1 MDHVIDLDIVIYI
14 CTLIASI
21 SGAAIIIGKVINK
34 SVSSAAKEIID
45 ERLKK
50 SDEEHKK
57 SIDDMEDRM
66 NKKISALQDSV
77 DTQISEIRK
86 QLDDLTRSQN
96 DVNSKMKS
104 ALLASTRDR
113 INQAHDYYMRKDF
126 IGTHSLYIIEQL
138 YESYK
143 ELGGNSFIKDQMK
156 DIHSL
161 EVRSAEMNIK
171 D

>member
-21 SGAAIIIGKVINK
+21 SGAYIVIVKAIKK

-57 SIDDMEDRM
+57 SIYEMEDRM
-66 NKKISALQDSV
+66 NKRISYLQNSV
-77 DTQISEIRK
+77 DKQIFEIRT
-86 QLDDLTRSQN
+86 QLDQLTKSQN
-96 DVNSKMKS
+96 DVNNKMKS

-143 ELGGNSFIKDQMK
+143 ELGGNSFISDQMK
-156 DIHSL
+156 DIHGL

-171 D
+171 E

>member
-1 MDHVIDLDIVIYI
+1 MDHVVNLDVVIYI

-21 SGAAIIIGKVINK
+21 AGASAIIGKVIKK
-34 SVSSAAKEIID
+34 SVSCAAKEIID

-57 SIDDMEDRM
+57 SISEMEDRM
-66 NKKISALQDSV
+66 DKKITALQNSV
-77 DTQISEIRK
+77 DLQIADLRK
-86 QLDDLTRSQN
+86 QLDQLSKSQN
-96 DVNSKMKS
+96 DVNNEMKAS
-104 ALLASTRDR
+104 LLASTRDR

-126 IGTHSLYIIEQL
+126 IGAHSLYIIEQL

-143 ELGGNSFIKDQMK
+143 QLGGNSFISDQMK

-161 EVRSAEMNIK
+161 EVISAEMNMK

>member
-14 CTLIASI
+14 CTMTASI
-21 SGAAIIIGKVINK
+21 SGAAIIIGKVIKK

-57 SIDDMEDRM
+57 SIDEMEDRM
-66 NKKISALQDSV
+66 NKKISALQNSV
-77 DTQISEIRK
+77 DTKISEIRK

-96 DVNSKMKS
+96 DVNAKMKS

-143 ELGGNSFIKDQMK
+143 ELGGNSFISDQMK

>member
-1 MDHVIDLDIVIYI
+1 MNHVIDLDIVIYI

-21 SGAAIIIGKVINK
+21 SGASIIIGKAMKK
-34 SVSSAAKEIID
+34 SVSSAAKEVID

-57 SIDDMEDRM
+57 SIDEMEDRM
-66 NKKISALQDSV
+66 NKKISFLQNSADK
-77 DTQISEIRK
+77 QISEIRE
-86 QLDDLTRSQN
+86 QLDQLSKSQK
-96 DVNSKMKS
+96 DVNKKMKS

-126 IGTHSLYIIEQL
+126 IGAHSLYIIEQL

-143 ELGGNSFIKDQMK
+143 ELGGNSFISDQMN

-161 EVRSAEMNIK
+161 EVRSAEMIIK
-171 D
+171 E

>member
-1 MDHVIDLDIVIYI
+1 MNHVIDLDIVIYI

-21 SGAAIIIGKVINK
+21 SGAALIIGKVIKK

-57 SIDDMEDRM
+57 SIDEMEYRM
-66 NKKISALQDSV
+66 NTKISALQDSV
-77 DTQISEIRK
+77 DTKISEIRK
-86 QLDDLTRSQN
+86 QLDDITRSQN
-96 DVNSKMKS
+96 DVNSKMQS

>member
-21 SGAAIIIGKVINK
+21 SGASIVIGKAIKK

-45 ERLKK
+45 GRLRK

-57 SIDDMEDRM
+57 SIDEMEDRM
-66 NKKISALQDSV
+66 NKKINALQNSV
-77 DTQISEIRK
+77 DTQISEIRT
-86 QLDDLTRSQN
+86 QLDQLTKSQN
-96 DVNSKMKS
+96 DVNNKMKS

-143 ELGGNSFIKDQMK
+143 ELGGNSFISDQME
-156 DIHSL
+156 DIHGL

-171 D
+171 

>member
-21 SGAAIIIGKVINK
+21 SGASIVIGKLIKK
-34 SVSSAAKEIID
+34 SVSSAAKEIIY

-57 SIDDMEDRM
+57 SIDEMEDRM
-66 NKKISALQDSV
+66 NKKINALQNSV
-77 DTQISEIRK
+77 DTQISEIRT
-86 QLDDLTRSQN
+86 QLDKLTKSQN
-96 DVNSKMKS
+96 DVNNKMKS

-126 IGTHSLYIIEQL
+126 IGAHSLYIIEQL

-143 ELGGNSFIKDQMK
+143 ELGGNSFISDQMK
-156 DIHSL
+156 DIHGL

>member
-1 MDHVIDLDIVIYI
+1 MDHFIDLDLVIYI

-21 SGAAIIIGKVINK
+21 SGAAIIIGKVIKK

>member
-1 MDHVIDLDIVIYI
+1 MDHIIDLDIVIYI

-21 SGAAIIIGKVINK
+21 SGASIIIGKAIKK
-34 SVSSAAKEIID
+34 SVSSAAKEVID

-57 SIDDMEDRM
+57 SIEEMEDRM
-66 NKKISALQDSV
+66 NKKIGSLQDSV
-77 DTQISEIRK
+77 DKQISELRT
-86 QLDDLTRSQN
+86 QLNQLTESQN
-96 DVNSKMKS
+96 DVNNKMKS

-113 INQAHDYYMRKDF
+113 INQAHDYYMRKEF
-126 IGTHSLYIIEQL
+126 IGAHSLYIIEQL

-143 ELGGNSFIKDQMK
+143 ELGGNSFISDQMK

-161 EVRSAEMNIK
+161 DVRSAEMIIK
-171 D
+171 E

>member
-1 MDHVIDLDIVIYI
+1 MDHVIDLDIVIYV

-21 SGAAIIIGKVINK
+21 SGAAIVIGKVIKK

-66 NKKISALQDSV
+66 NKKISALQNSV

-96 DVNSKMKS
+96 DVNTKMKS

-143 ELGGNSFIKDQMK
+143 ELGGNSFISDQMK
-156 DIHSL
+156 DIHGL

>member
-21 SGAAIIIGKVINK
+21 SGAYIVIGKAIKK

-57 SIDDMEDRM
+57 SIDEMEYRM
-66 NKKISALQDSV
+66 NKKINALQNSV
-77 DTQISEIRK
+77 DTQISEIRT
-86 QLDDLTRSQN
+86 QLDQLTKSQN
-96 DVNSKMKS
+96 DVNNKMKS

-126 IGTHSLYIIEQL
+126 IGSHSLYIIEQL

-143 ELGGNSFIKDQMK
+143 ELGGNSFISDQMK
-156 DIHSL
+156 DIHGL
-161 EVRSAEMNIK
+161 EVRSAEMNTK
-171 D
+171 E

>member
-1 MDHVIDLDIVIYI
+1 MNHVIDLDIVIYI

-21 SGAAIIIGKVINK
+21 SGASIIIGKAIKK
-34 SVSSAAKEIID
+34 SVSSAAKEVID
-45 ERLKK
+45 DRLKK

-57 SIDDMEDRM
+57 SIDEMEDRM
-66 NKKISALQDSV
+66 NKKISSLQNSV
-77 DTQISEIRK
+77 DKQISEIRE
-86 QLDDLTRSQN
+86 QLDQLSKSQK
-96 DVNSKMKS
+96 DVNKKMKS

-126 IGTHSLYIIEQL
+126 IGAHSLYIIEQL

-143 ELGGNSFIKDQMK
+143 ELGGNNFISDQMK

-161 EVRSAEMNIK
+161 EVRSAEMIIK
-171 D
+171 E

>member
-1 MDHVIDLDIVIYI
+1 MDHFIDLDIVIYI

-21 SGAAIIIGKVINK
+21 SGAAIIIGKVIKK

-66 NKKISALQDSV
+66 NKKISALQNSV

-156 DIHSL
+156 DIHGL

>member
-21 SGAAIIIGKVINK
+21 SSASIIIGKAIKK
-34 SVSSAAKEIID
+34 SVSSAAKEVID
-45 ERLKK
+45 ESLKK

-57 SIDDMEDRM
+57 SIDEMEDRM
-66 NKKISALQDSV
+66 NKKIGALQNSV
-77 DTQISEIRK
+77 DTKIAQIHT
-86 QLDDLTRSQN
+86 QLDQLTKSQN
-96 DVNSKMKS
+96 DVNDKLKS

-126 IGTHSLYIIEQL
+126 IGSHSLYIIEQL

-143 ELGGNSFIKDQMK
+143 ELGGNSFITDQMK
-156 DIHSL
+156 DIHRL

>member
-21 SGAAIIIGKVINK
+21 SGAAIIIGKVIKK

-57 SIDDMEDRM
+57 SIDDMEYRM

-77 DTQISEIRK
+77 DTQILEIRK
-86 QLDDLTRSQN
+86 QLDDITRSQN

>member
-21 SGAAIIIGKVINK
+21 SGAYIVIGKAIKK
-34 SVSSAAKEIID
+34 SVSFAAKEIID

-57 SIDDMEDRM
+57 SIDEMEDRM
-66 NKKISALQDSV
+66 HKKINSLQNSF
-77 DTQISEIRK
+77 DTQISEIST
-86 QLDDLTRSQN
+86 QLDKLTKSQN
-96 DVNSKMKS
+96 DVNNKMKS

-126 IGTHSLYIIEQL
+126 IGAHSLYIIEQL

-143 ELGGNSFIKDQMK
+143 ELGGNSFISEQMK
-156 DIHSL
+156 DIHGL

>member
-1 MDHVIDLDIVIYI
+1 MDHVIDLDIVIYV

-21 SGAAIIIGKVINK
+21 SGAAIIIGKVIKK

-66 NKKISALQDSV
+66 NKKISALQNSV

-96 DVNSKMKS
+96 DVNNKMKS

-143 ELGGNSFIKDQMK
+143 ELGGNSFISDQMK
-156 DIHSL
+156 DIHGL

>member
-1 MDHVIDLDIVIYI
+1 MDHVINLDIVIYI

-21 SGAAIIIGKVINK
+21 SGASIIIGKAIKK
-34 SVSSAAKEIID
+34 SVSSAAKEVID
-45 ERLKK
+45 ESLKK

-57 SIDDMEDRM
+57 SIYEMEDRM
-66 NKKISALQDSV
+66 NKKIGALQNSV
-77 DTQISEIRK
+77 DTQIAQIHT
-86 QLDDLTRSQN
+86 QLDQLTKSQN
-96 DVNSKMKS
+96 DVNDKLKS

-126 IGTHSLYIIEQL
+126 IGSHSLYIIEQL

-143 ELGGNSFIKDQMK
+143 ELGGNSFITDQMK
-156 DIHSL
+156 DIHRL

>member
-21 SGAAIIIGKVINK
+21 SGACIVIGKAIKK

-57 SIDDMEDRM
+57 SIYEMEDRM
-66 NKKISALQDSV
+66 NKKINALQNSV

-86 QLDDLTRSQN
+86 QLDELTKSQN
-96 DVNSKMKS
+96 DVNNKMKS

-113 INQAHDYYMRKDF
+113 INQAHDYYMRKEF

-143 ELGGNSFIKDQMK
+143 ELGGNSFISDQMK

-161 EVRSAEMNIK
+161 EVRSAEMSIK

>member
-21 SGAAIIIGKVINK
+21 SGAALIIGKVIKK

-57 SIDDMEDRM
+57 SIDDMEYRM
-66 NKKISALQDSV
+66 NKKISDLQDSV
-77 DTQISEIRK
+77 DTKISEIRK

>member
-1 MDHVIDLDIVIYI
+1 MNHVIDLDIVIYI

-21 SGAAIIIGKVINK
+21 SGASIIIGKVIKK
-34 SVSSAAKEIID
+34 SVSSAAKEVID

-57 SIDDMEDRM
+57 SIDEMEDRM
-66 NKKISALQDSV
+66 NNTISSLQNSV
-77 DTQISEIRK
+77 DKQISEIRE
-86 QLDDLTRSQN
+86 QLDQLSKSQN
-96 DVNSKMKS
+96 DVNKKMKS

-113 INQAHDYYMRKDF
+113 INQAHNYYMSKDF
-126 IGTHSLYIIEQL
+126 IGAHSLYIIEQL

-143 ELGGNSFIKDQMK
+143 ELGGNSFISDQMN

-161 EVRSAEMNIK
+161 EVRSAEMIIK
-171 D
+171 E

>member
-1 MDHVIDLDIVIYI
+1 MNHVIDLDIVIYI

-21 SGAAIIIGKVINK
+21 SGASIIIGKVIKK
-34 SVSSAAKEIID
+34 SVSSAAKEVID

-50 SDEEHKK
+50 SDEEYKK
-57 SIDDMEDRM
+57 SIDEMEDRM
-66 NKKISALQDSV
+66 NNTISSLQNSV
-77 DTQISEIRK
+77 DKQISEIRE
-86 QLDDLTRSQN
+86 QLDQLSKSQN
-96 DVNSKMKS
+96 DVNKKMKS

-126 IGTHSLYIIEQL
+126 IGAHSLYIIEQL

-143 ELGGNSFIKDQMK
+143 ELGGNSFISDQMN

-161 EVRSAEMNIK
+161 EVRSAEMIIK
-171 D
+171 E

>member
-21 SGAAIIIGKVINK
+21 SGASIVIGKAIKK

-57 SIDDMEDRM
+57 SIDEMEDRM
-66 NKKISALQDSV
+66 NKKINALQNSV
-77 DTQISEIRK
+77 DTQISEIRT
-86 QLDDLTRSQN
+86 QLDKLTKSQN
-96 DVNSKMKS
+96 DVNNKMKS

-126 IGTHSLYIIEQL
+126 IGAHSLYIIEQL

-143 ELGGNSFIKDQMK
+143 ELGGNSFISDQMK
-156 DIHSL
+156 DIHGL

>member
-21 SGAAIIIGKVINK
+21 SGASIVIGKAIKK

-57 SIDDMEDRM
+57 SIDEMEDRM
-66 NKKISALQDSV
+66 NKKINALQNSV

-86 QLDDLTRSQN
+86 QLDQLTKSQN
-96 DVNSKMKS
+96 DVNNKMKS

-126 IGTHSLYIIEQL
+126 IGSHSLYIIEQL
-138 YESYK
+138 YQSYK
-143 ELGGNSFIKDQMK
+143 ELGGNSFISDQMK
-156 DIHSL
+156 DIHGL

-171 D
+171 E

>member
-21 SGAAIIIGKVINK
+21 SGASIVIGKAIKK

-57 SIDDMEDRM
+57 SIDEMEDRM
-66 NKKISALQDSV
+66 NKKINALQNSV
-77 DTQISEIRK
+77 DTQISEIRT
-86 QLDDLTRSQN
+86 QLDKLAKSQN
-96 DVNSKMKS
+96 DVNNKMKS

-126 IGTHSLYIIEQL
+126 IGAHSLYIIEQL
-138 YESYK
+138 YEAYK
-143 ELGGNSFIKDQMK
+143 ELGGNSFISDQMK
-156 DIHSL
+156 DIHGL

>member
-1 MDHVIDLDIVIYI
+1 MDHVIDLDIVIYV

-21 SGAAIIIGKVINK
+21 SGAAIVIGKVIKK

-66 NKKISALQDSV
+66 NKKISALQNSV

-86 QLDDLTRSQN
+86 QLDDLARSQN
-96 DVNSKMKS
+96 DVNTKMKS

-143 ELGGNSFIKDQMK
+143 ELGGNSFISDQMK
-156 DIHSL
+156 DIHGL

>member
-1 MDHVIDLDIVIYI
+1 MDHVIDLDIVIYV

-21 SGAAIIIGKVINK
+21 SGAALIIGKVIKK

-57 SIDDMEDRM
+57 SIDEMEDRM
-66 NKKISALQDSV
+66 NTKISSLQDSV

>member
-1 MDHVIDLDIVIYI
+1 MNHVIDLDIVIYI

-21 SGAAIIIGKVINK
+21 SGASIIIGKAIKK
-34 SVSSAAKEIID
+34 SVSSAAKEVID

-57 SIDDMEDRM
+57 SIDEMEDRM
-66 NKKISALQDSV
+66 NNTISSLQNSV
-77 DTQISEIRK
+77 DKQISEIRE
-86 QLDDLTRSQN
+86 QLDQLSKSQN
-96 DVNSKMKS
+96 DVNKKMKS

-113 INQAHDYYMRKDF
+113 INQAHDYYMRKNF
-126 IGTHSLYIIEQL
+126 IGAHSLYIIEQL

-143 ELGGNSFIKDQMK
+143 ELGGNSFISDQMN

-161 EVRSAEMNIK
+161 EVRSAEMIIK
-171 D
+171 E